1 MIFEHPL
8 PATPPQRNALMA
20 CGPGN
25 GGKLRGAGYALVPF
39 SSPSPPLPPALEKF
53 CLQQPLDCDDIYAQ
67 GYQEDG
73 VYLIYPSGPSVP
85 VPVFCDMTT
94 TGGKWTVSGRTERR
108 GRGSCPRGGT
118 EPPLWELQSGRL

>member
-1 MIFEHPL
+1 ME
-8 PATPPQRNALMA
+8 R
-20 CGPGN
+20 
-25 GGKLRGAGYALVPF
+25 
-39 SSPSPPLPPALEKF
+39 S

-94 TGGKWTVSGRTERR
+94 EGFPEEIQRLSELLPGLERLQA
-108 GRGSCPRGGT
+108 GLWPRRWGNLHLLT
-118 EPPLWELQSGRL
+118 LKQKYELRAPEARHPNRISPRLPQATLEQPQP